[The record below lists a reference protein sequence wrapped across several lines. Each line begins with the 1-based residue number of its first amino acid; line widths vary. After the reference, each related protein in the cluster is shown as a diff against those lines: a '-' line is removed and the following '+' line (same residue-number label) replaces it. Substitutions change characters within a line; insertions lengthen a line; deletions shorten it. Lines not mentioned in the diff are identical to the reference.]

1 MPEMTE
7 SALQQITFPSSILQ
21 TGLASYVSSTRNII
35 DFLFK

>member
-21 TGLASYVSSTRNII
+21 TGLASYVSSTRNIK